1 MTEIIKQPPI
11 KFKRIFIHNLE
22 NRHLVKYPELFL
34 ENVEK
39 EIFEPVKIKD
49 QIVYQSKK
57 IMTQNRKSYT
67 EFECDNTMQTI
78 KFKHPKY
85 KITLTLH
92 SMNSYSEIDGEMVA
106 NYYTV

>member
-22 NRHLVKYPELFL
+22 SRHLVAYPELFL

-67 EFECDNTMQTI
+67 EFECKVKVILYFGCLNLIVCMV
-78 KFKHPKY
+78 
-85 KITLTLH
+85 LSH
-92 SMNSYSEIDGEMVA
+92 SNSV
-106 NYYTV
+106 